1 MPSYDYFCETNGQVV
16 EATHSMREK
25 LTTWGELCA
34 KAKIEPGET
43 PADAPVKR
51 LITGGGVVHA
61 SALKDSV
68 PPCQSGAPCCG
79 ANQCGWG

>member
-16 EATHSMREK
+16 EATHSMQER
-25 LTTWGELCA
+25 LTTWGELCG
-34 KAKIEPGET
+34 KAKIEPGNT
-43 PADAPVKR
+43 PADAPITK

-61 SALKDSV
+61 SSLKDSV

-79 ANQCGWG
+79 ARQCGLG